1 MSEAASPTTI
11 RAAGLR
17 PGLLLLAGTVL
28 TGLALAWWFIIFG
41 TIVREGYGSY
51 GQAGPCLWG
60 NSGYTCQLMLSL
72 CTLDYRF
79 LPKAYRPELFQAGI
93 ALLLAGAFLALARTG
108 RRRGPTPQAPS

>member
-1 MSEAASPTTI
+1 MSDATPRAS
-11 RAAGLR
+11 GLR
-17 PGLLLLAGTVL
+17 PGLLLLAGAGL
-28 TGLALAWWFIIFG
+28 TGLALIWWFIIFG

-79 LPKAYRPELFQAGI
+79 LPKAYRPEVFQAGI
-93 ALLLAGAFLALARTG
+93 ALMLASAVLVLARKG
-108 RRRGPTPQAPS
+108 RLRG